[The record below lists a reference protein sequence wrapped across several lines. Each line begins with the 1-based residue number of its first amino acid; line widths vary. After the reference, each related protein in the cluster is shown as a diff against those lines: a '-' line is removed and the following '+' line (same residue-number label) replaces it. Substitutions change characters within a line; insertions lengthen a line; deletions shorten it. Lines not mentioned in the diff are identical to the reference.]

1 MKKEINPATRV
12 KIRGFLEK
20 DTINAPLH
28 PRSACPASWSEA
40 GEERDFMGGG
50 VNKNRDCFLNILK
63 EALAEDGDILFAY
76 LYGSLVFNSIHPE
89 SDIDVAVY
97 LKPSEVNPVRNSSGA
112 LNPAGIILKS
122 NPAAEQRGII
132 SNGVKEYIKKEK
144 ELTSTMI
151 TKLHTDRI
159 DLRILNVSPFLLQYN
174 IIKEGI
180 PILIRDEAERVDFE
194 TRVMNRFFELKP
206 HLDEYKQMLSLRIK
220 AGI

>member
-1 MKKEINPATRV
+1 MKKEVNPATRV

-28 PRSACPASWSEA
+28 SRSARPASRSEA

-50 VNKNRDCFLNILK
+50 VNKNMDRFLNILK
-63 EALAEDGDILFAY
+63 EALGEDEDILFAY

-89 SDIDVAVY
+89 SDIDITVY
-97 LKPSEVNPVRNSSGA
+97 LKPSD
-112 LNPAGIILKS
+112 I
-122 NPAAEQRGII
+122 
-132 SNGVKEYIKKEK
+132 KEYIKKEE
-144 ELTSTMI
+144 ELLATLI
-151 TKLHTDRI
+151 TKLHNDKI
-159 DLRILNVSPFLLQYN
+159 DLRILNTSPFLLQYN

-206 HLDEYKQMLSLRIK
+206 CLNEYERMLSLRIK
-220 AGI
+220 TGI

>member
-1 MKKEINPATRV
+1 MEKYEKESI
-12 KIRGFLEK
+12 L
-20 DTINAPLH
+20 
-28 PRSACPASWSEA
+28 
-40 GEERDFMGGG
+40 
-50 VNKNRDCFLNILK
+50 LNILK
-63 EALAEDGDILFAY
+63 EVLEKDEDILFAY
-76 LYGSLVFNSIHPE
+76 LYGSRVYRSTHFE
-89 SDIDVAVY
+89 SDVDIAVY
-97 LKPSEVNPVRNSSGA
+97 LKPSE
-112 LNPAGIILKS
+112 
-122 NPAAEQRGII
+122 
-132 SNGVKEYIKKEK
+132 VKEYIKKEK